1 MPSPIGHAIA
11 GVAVSWTAQAI
22 APGLMRRHE
31 AARLPDLKVGPTYD
45 RIGPTYDR
53 AHDRKL
59 GPTYIQRHALTLAC
73 VALAVL
79 PDIDL
84 LYMPI
89 HRRMTHSVG
98 AVVVV
103 FIVAT
108 GVTGWVTRRFGRH
121 ALAIGCV
128 CAAACA
134 SHLLMDWLSLD
145 AQLPYGI
152 QALWPF
158 SNQWYIAP
166 RAIFPGTERR
176 ELFAAWSQA
185 ANARAFMWEV
195 GIMGPIA
202 AAAAAMRM
210 YRSRGRT
217 SARDGPPRPSA

>member
-11 GVAVSWTAQAI
+11 GVAVSWAAQAM
-22 APGLMRRHE
+22 APGLRRPE
-31 AARLPDLKVGPTYD
+31 LTLGDGRTAPRPDLEVGPTYVPYV
-45 RIGPTYDR
+45 PTYVR
-53 AHDRKL
+53 
-59 GPTYIQRHALTLAC
+59 RHALTLTC

-79 PDIDL
+79 PDADL

-98 AVVVV
+98 AVLLV

-108 GVTGWVTRRFGRH
+108 AVTGWVTRTWGSR
-121 ALAIGCV
+121 AIGVGLV

-134 SHLLMDWLSLD
+134 SHVLMDWLSLD
-145 AQLPYGI
+145 AQPPYGV

-158 SNQWYIAP
+158 SDQWYIAP

-176 ELFAAWSQA
+176 EPLAAWSQT
-185 ANARAFMWEV
+185 ANARAFMWEIGLV
-195 GIMGPIA
+195 GPIA
-202 AAAAAMRM
+202 AAAGVMRR

-217 SARDGPPRPSA
+217 SVRADQPPPSA

>member
-11 GVAVSWTAQAI
+11 GVAVSWVAQAL
-22 APGLMRRHE
+22 APGLRAIRTGVT
-31 AARLPDLKVGPTYD
+31 PDLEVRPPYGPAPDRKVGPTYI
-45 RIGPTYDR
+45 R
-53 AHDRKL
+53 
-59 GPTYIQRHALTLAC
+59 RHALTFTC

-84 LYMPI
+84 LFMPI
-89 HRRMTHSVG
+89 HRRMTHSIG
-98 AVVVV
+98 AVLVVL
-103 FIVAT
+103 IVAT
-108 GVTGWVTRRFGRH
+108 AVTGWVTRHFGART
-121 ALAIGCV
+121 LAIGVV

-134 SHLLMDWLSLD
+134 SHMLMDWLSLD

-158 SNQWYIAP
+158 NDQWYIAP

-176 ELFAAWSQA
+176 EPLSAWSQT
-185 ANARAFMWEV
+185 ANARALIWEV

-202 AAAAAMRM
+202 ATAGAMRR

-217 SARDGPPRPSA
+217 SVRDGRPRPSA